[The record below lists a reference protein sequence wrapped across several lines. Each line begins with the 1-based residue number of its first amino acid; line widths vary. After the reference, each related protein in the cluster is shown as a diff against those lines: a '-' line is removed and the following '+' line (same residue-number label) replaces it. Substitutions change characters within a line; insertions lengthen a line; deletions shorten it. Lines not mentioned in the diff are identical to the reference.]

1 MFLTKAGIRMPRDQ
15 NTRHHRDTQ
24 HEQVRRSEVRSRC
37 GSAGGGDKQPC
48 GQRENPGGGGN
59 RLTVD
64 ATVGPVG
71 AAPLLRRAVALH
83 VHDVETV
90 HVQCLALQTRTWEG
104 G

>member
-1 MFLTKAGIRMPRDQ
+1 MVTMW
-15 NTRHHRDTQ
+15 
-24 HEQVRRSEVRSRC
+24 VRWR
-37 GSAGGGDKQPC
+37 GGQATMWTA
-48 GQRENPGGGGN
+48 REPGGGGS